1 MLSIVIP
8 VYNEEENLNSV
19 IEELLENIDTQS
31 PYEIIF
37 VDDSSDDNTFLNIK
51 AINLQNNNV
60 KILRLARRS
69 GSHIATKAGIDASS
83 GDKLLVISGDGQEDP
98 VLIKD
103 MISNIADGFDIV
115 WGVRDVREE
124 NFFSRLVTKIFYK
137 GLVRFTKNTT
147 NYSVDISNADFY
159 MLSNKVINELKKA
172 SLKNSS
178 LFGLLAWVG
187 FKQTSLPYKRRK
199 RLKGNSKWGLK
210 SKLSLAIDWYISFSP
225 SPLRFVVY
233 SAITIALAAVIYT
246 VYIFLN
252 YNSATGIPGWA
263 STIVI
268 MLFFNSFII
277 LILGL
282 NSEYLWRTF
291 NNTSDKPIYSIEDK
305 IV

>member
-51 AINLQNNNV
+51 AINLQNNNI

-115 WGVRDVREE
+115 
-124 NFFSRLVTKIFYK
+124 
-137 GLVRFTKNTT
+137 
-147 NYSVDISNADFY
+147 
-159 MLSNKVINELKKA
+159 
-172 SLKNSS
+172 
-178 LFGLLAWVG
+178 
-187 FKQTSLPYKRRK
+187 
-199 RLKGNSKWGLK
+199 
-210 SKLSLAIDWYISFSP
+210 LSLIHI
-225 SPLRFVVY
+225 
-233 SAITIALAAVIYT
+233 
-246 VYIFLN
+246 
-252 YNSATGIPGWA
+252 
-263 STIVI
+263 
-268 MLFFNSFII
+268 
-277 LILGL
+277 
-282 NSEYLWRTF
+282 
-291 NNTSDKPIYSIEDK
+291 
-305 IV
+305 